1 MDNEVNCV
9 LYSIHKAWQSHGFTA
24 WRLTFLTRKWLW
36 NIHSGKGL
44 MRDWW
49 RQCGGTLRLPV
60 IQNVGPSPTWNWR
73 NLGLSISLT
82 GSLGHWVVVESP
94 ISHWSSVAASDWGA
108 SVETTNPPWALE
120 LKVSPRRLKQRCLV
134 QIPHCYRGRL
144 APLPGN

>member
-1 MDNEVNCV
+1 MCCTPFTKHD
-9 LYSIHKAWQSHGFTA
+9 KATDLQPEDLLSWLGNGCE
-24 WRLTFLTRKWLW
+24 TF
-36 NIHSGKGL
+36 IAA
-44 MRDWW
+44 RDWWGIDLW
-49 RQCGGTLRLPV
+49 RQCG
-60 IQNVGPSPTWNWR
+60 WR
-73 NLGLSISLT
+73 YLAASGHSKCWAIPHLEVTKSWAFNHSHWVT

-144 APLPGN
+144 ASLPGN